1 MIGGI
6 ISCNKAD
13 NINLDKTDSTQITD
27 TDQNA
32 YSEKETSKKQ
42 VFLNYNDILD
52 RYRALLNNSN
62 TQNSKLY
69 LDENDYRI
77 ETALQ

>member
-1 MIGGI
+1 M
-6 ISCNKAD
+6 ISCNKTD
-13 NINLDKTDSTQITD
+13 NINLDKTDTIQITD
-27 TDQNA
+27 TNQNA

-52 RYRALLNNSN
+52 RYQALLNNSN